1 VARRSTVLVVAS
13 ERFSEYSPND
23 VVYPVTLPG
32 NTLSFLNKEAPG
44 DPESIREVPRR
55 FIDPKGC
62 RMVEIT
68 YTKYRPEEGSILC
81 RTRIPAYP
89 LRKFVPGDKVWIGV
103 PAKEGPSWSSYVV
116 MESRTKSLPN
126 KTSKLD
132 KKLEYRLRNQATAF
146 DHINRGFLDDD
157 EKPLA
162 KKGRPEPTSTL
173 EPEPW
178 EELYEPQHRDRK
190 VQVRAKMGKKLRAA
204 RH

>member
-1 VARRSTVLVVAS
+1 MVLVVSS
-13 ERFSEYSPND
+13 ERFSGYSSDD

-32 NTLSFLNKEAPG
+32 NTLSFLDKKAPS

-68 YTKYRPEEGSILC
+68 YTKYRPEEGPILC

-103 PAKEGPSWSSYVV
+103 PAEEGPSWSIYVV
-116 MESRTKSLPN
+116 VESRTKNLPN

-146 DHINRGFLDDD
+146 DHLNRGFLDDD

-162 KKGRPEPTSTL
+162 KKERPGTTL

-178 EELYEPQHRDRK
+178 EELYEPQHRERK
-190 VQVRAKMGKKLRAA
+190 VEVRAKRGKKLRAA